1 MAEAFS
7 HLQVPDDAEVLR
19 APQAAGGGGDQPV
32 RPADQQV
39 TCGGVA
45 AALRAHIGQLRQQ
58 RPHGAAQ
65 GCGEEHS
72 RDSGPEGQV
81 NAPILFNQSE
91 ISNFRCGSV
100 MISRTS
106 AFPPAPPSRRARGGN
121 HSRLDYI
128 NSLADSRTNATDRT
142 HPKLSER
149 GLRATC
155 PTLERRRRVCAS
167 MMLIRVVGA
176 R

>member
-7 HLQVPDDAEVLR
+7 HLQVPDDAEALR
-19 APQAAGGGGDQPV
+19 APQAAGGGGDQAV

-45 AALRAHIGQLRQQ
+45 AALRAHICQLRQQ

-65 GCGEEHS
+65 NCCREEHS
-72 RDSGPEGQV
+72 RDSGPECQV
-81 NAPILFNQSE
+81 NTPILFKQNN

-100 MISRTS
+100 RISSTS
-106 AFPPAPPSRRARGGN
+106 AFTPAPPSRRAQGGN

-142 HPKLSER
+142 HPKL
-149 GLRATC
+149 
-155 PTLERRRRVCAS
+155 
-167 MMLIRVVGA
+167 
-176 R
+176 